1 MGALLIL
8 SCISPSSARR
18 IESGGALQVA
28 PNMTLG
34 FCPTLLAEQHTLL
47 LAGGTKQSCRL
58 SWRGPAA
65 AAAARPGRA
74 PCPPALRCPG
84 GAALRKAGSI
94 WRVPAAQPGGTGSEW
109 PGGAAAPL
117 PPNQQA
123 DDQVHFQQIERAH
136 ARLRVRLRFAGLA
149 ILGCVVSTYYIC
161 GFINWLVVLAAGLG
175 LIAPVM

>member
-1 MGALLIL
+1 
-8 SCISPSSARR
+8 
-18 IESGGALQVA
+18 
-28 PNMTLG
+28 MTLG

-84 GAALRKAGSI
+84 GAALPKAAI
-94 WRVPAAQPGGTGSEW
+94 WRIPAAQPGSTGSEC

-117 PPNQQA
+117 PLPNQQA
-123 DDQVHFQQIERAH
+123 DDRAHFQQQMERAH
-136 ARLRVRLRFAGLA
+136 ARLFVRLRLMGLVM
-149 ILGCVVSTYYIC
+149 LGLTFGKFYIT
-161 GFINWLVVLAAGLG
+161 GIINWLVVLAAVICF
-175 LIAPVM
+175 IAPVL